1 MLPST
6 RLKLASFVFCIPTSC
21 FLCFPLPRHFHQFS
35 SLSLSL
41 HCNPRLF
48 VHILS
53 SVLILEF
60 LFYCFLGNDCK
71 IFRSKKR
78 MDGNRIEERSGK
90 KNIGRFKSA
99 RFVVE
104 KWPPLKKVFPV
115 WGRFKV
121 VGRQGEKEI
130 SPFVFRET
138 FRPRMG
144 MGKGVNLGARE
155 QGQRNRGLVETSL
168 EQA

>member
-1 MLPST
+1 
-6 RLKLASFVFCIPTSC
+6 
-21 FLCFPLPRHFHQFS
+21 
-35 SLSLSL
+35 
-41 HCNPRLF
+41 
-48 VHILS
+48 
-53 SVLILEF
+53 
-60 LFYCFLGNDCK
+60 
-71 IFRSKKR
+71 

-130 SPFVFRET
+130 SPFVFREIFRAGMGMEGRESWGERART
-138 FRPRMG
+138 KESRPR
-144 MGKGVNLGARE
+144 
-155 QGQRNRGLVETSL
+155 RN
-168 EQA
+168 